1 MLDADSSSRLGAR
14 KLGELADMVSQFEIL
29 PTYTQINYQGRPVR
43 VTSLRYGD
51 LIKWFTNRANGLPA
65 YLIIDMVSQEA
76 EVVRLPEGMKYTIA
90 EHFGREMPVIVDNA
104 ESVTRLIDTEGQIIR
119 LVVSEADKT
128 LRVEVA
134 A

>member
-1 MLDADSSSRLGAR
+1 M
-14 KLGELADMVSQFEIL
+14 
-29 PTYTQINYQGRPVR
+29 
-43 VTSLRYGD
+43 
-51 LIKWFTNRANGLPA
+51 
-65 YLIIDMVSQEA
+65 
-76 EVVRLPEGMKYTIA
+76 VRLPEGMKYTIA

>member
-1 MLDADSSSRLGAR
+1 
-14 KLGELADMVSQFEIL
+14 
-29 PTYTQINYQGRPVR
+29 
-43 VTSLRYGD
+43 
-51 LIKWFTNRANGLPA
+51 
-65 YLIIDMVSQEA
+65 
-76 EVVRLPEGMKYTIA
+76 
-90 EHFGREMPVIVDNA
+90 MPVIVDNA